1 MTEPAGFYG
10 SLLYSLI
17 IIMGISLVSFA
28 NSFKGKYILIRFY
41 SISKVFDV
49 IISIHDVYQQNVI
62 KWLSYAVDLVMK
74 SKFCTYNISLKEN
87 IMSSIL

>member
-62 KWLSYAVDLVMK
+62 KWLSYVVDLVMK
-74 SKFCTYNISLKEN
+74 SKFCTYSISLKEN

>member
-74 SKFCTYNISLKEN
+74 SKFYTYSISLKEN